1 MKLKKGV
8 STAAFIHCVDKC
20 QEDVIYET
28 MEGDRLNLKSQLSKY
43 LFLVAVNHP
52 DAINLSDGTILCDS
66 EDFPVLEAYLDA

>member
-8 STAAFIHCVDKC
+8 SAAAFIHCVGEC
-20 QEDVIYET
+20 QGDVIYET

-52 DAINLSDGTILCDS
+52 DAISLNDGTILCDP
-66 EDFPVLEAYLDA
+66 EDFSVLEEYLDA

>member
-20 QEDVIYET
+20 KKDVFYET

-43 LFLVAVNHP
+43 LFLVAVNTP
-52 DAINLSDGTILCDS
+52 NAITLNDGTILCDAV
-66 EDFPVLEAYLDA
+66 DFSVLEEYLDA